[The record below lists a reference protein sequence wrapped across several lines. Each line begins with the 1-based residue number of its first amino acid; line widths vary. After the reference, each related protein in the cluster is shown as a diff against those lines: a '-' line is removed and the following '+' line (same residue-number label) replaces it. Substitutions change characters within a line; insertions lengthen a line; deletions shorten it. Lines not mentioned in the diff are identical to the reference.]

1 VGGTDPGTNP
11 RLGQELAHAKAGLF
25 NYVLSDA
32 YAENMSKD
40 QINRAIARG
49 GPRASGRDL
58 VSLTF
63 EVMLPGGVAM
73 IVYRGSAFMVSDEIV
88 KR

>member
-1 VGGTDPGTNP
+1 MGGADPGTNP

-25 NYVLSDA
+25 NHVLSDA

-49 GPRASGRDL
+49 EPRAPGGDL
-58 VSLTF
+58 VSLTY

-73 IVYRGSAFMVSDEIV
+73 IVYRGSAFVGSDEIV
-88 KR
+88 RR